1 MIAYSQNHSYAHS
14 IRFSRFTQLCLVLL
28 SSSLLSCQ
36 PKIQSYFCTASDI
49 VVLPTSKI
57 ASFPNSNY
65 PSRTSTAYIPDTLHL
80 EHFPMRYVR
89 LNVHFVNA
97 SDSSKNYVGE
107 EAIAFAYHLV
117 DNANTD
123 LQQNAKMHLPLD
135 NQTPVLPI
143 NFQYIISPKENDP
156 MDKGIYFHFDDELCY
171 YVHKGKNHNN
181 YSREI
186 VDKYGV
192 QVGKVINVFIMP
204 HHPDSVSSPT
214 YISSGVGIALGT
226 NIKMAGMYEGGGP
239 FWHYRQIL
247 NHEVGHVF
255 GLHHSWAGNDGCEDT
270 PRHPNCW
277 NYTDNAPCN
286 TLVSNNVMDYNAW
299 QLAWTP
305 CQISRVHS
313 TMSQLNARQRQLLLP
328 TWCNL
333 DERKTLSIQDTV
345 HWQGDRDIA
354 GNIVVT
360 PKGILQVSCR
370 LALPKAANITVQP
383 GGKLI
388 LNNAHLH
395 NDCGE
400 MWQGIV
406 IQTKGKIKGEVQQ
419 IGNVKIENT
428 IYPIENEAQMK

>member
-1 MIAYSQNHSYAHS
+1 
-14 IRFSRFTQLCLVLL
+14 
-28 SSSLLSCQ
+28 
-36 PKIQSYFCTASDI
+36 
-49 VVLPTSKI
+49 
-57 ASFPNSNY
+57 
-65 PSRTSTAYIPDTLHL
+65 
-80 EHFPMRYVR
+80 
-89 LNVHFVNA
+89 VNA

-107 EAIAFAYHLV
+107 EAIAFAYYLV
-117 DNANTD
+117 HNANTD

-143 NFQYIISPKENDP
+143 NFQYVITPKENDP
-156 MDKGIYFHFDDELCY
+156 TDKGIYFHFDDELCY
-171 YVHKGKNHNN
+171 YVHKGKNRNN

-186 VDKYGV
+186 IDKYGV

-226 NIKMAGMYEGGGP
+226 NIKMAGMYEDGGR

-255 GLHHSWAGNDGCEDT
+255 GLHHSWTGNDGCEDT
-270 PRHPNCW
+270 PHHPNCW
-277 NYTDNAPCN
+277 NYTENAPCN
-286 TLVSNNVMDYNAW
+286 TLVSNNVMDYNAS

-313 TMSQLNARQRQLLLP
+313 VMSQLSSRQRQLLVP

-333 DERKTLSIQDTV
+333 DESKTLSIKDSV
-345 HWQGDRDIA
+345 HWEGDRDIE

-360 PKGILQVSCR
+360 SEGILQVSCR
-370 LALPKAANITVQP
+370 VAFPKDANIIVQP

-388 LNNAHLH
+388 LNGAYLH
-395 NDCGE
+395 NDCGQT
-400 MWQGIV
+400 WQGII
-406 IQTKGKIKGEVQQ
+406 IQTKGKTKGEVQW
-419 IGNVKIENT
+419 IGKVKIENAT
-428 IYPIENEAQMK
+428 YPIDNEVQVK